1 MVDHKMDPVKILRDL
16 KESYKKIKIEHS
28 IFDMLCQNIL
38 SHYEKQEELI
48 NKIFMYPFT
57 LDDILEFDKATHQV
71 FTSKTRIREIVDT
84 RHIFM
89 YLASEKG
96 FTHESIGRKFNC
108 HYSSSIHAV
117 KKIKILLELK
127 DLKVTEQCNSIMIEF
142 NDYLNNK
149 EKNDDQPEHITDTRY
164 ETISE

>member
-89 YLASEKG
+89 
-96 FTHESIGRKFNC
+96 
-108 HYSSSIHAV
+108 
-117 KKIKILLELK
+117 
-127 DLKVTEQCNSIMIEF
+127 
-142 NDYLNNK
+142 
-149 EKNDDQPEHITDTRY
+149 
-164 ETISE
+164 